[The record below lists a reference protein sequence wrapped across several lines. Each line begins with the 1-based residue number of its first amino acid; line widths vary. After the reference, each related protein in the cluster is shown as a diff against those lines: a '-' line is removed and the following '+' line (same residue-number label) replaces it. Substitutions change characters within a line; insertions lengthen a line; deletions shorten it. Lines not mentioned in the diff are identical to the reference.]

1 MSRAALRVKEA
12 PRSVAASLENGYD
25 GRRKRPLWASLTM
38 TAERPK
44 EEARRVGGR
53 SLPFR
58 VGRYEV
64 IERIGAGGM
73 ANVYLARAV
82 GSMRD
87 DGGFERLAA
96 VKVLHPHLA
105 DDRGFVDM
113 FLHEAR
119 VAANILHPNVVSILD
134 VGMEDGLLYNVMD
147 YVEGD
152 TLAAVQSTATA
163 LGKGVPI
170 PIALRIAIDV
180 LSGLHAAHELR
191 DERGEALGLVHRDV
205 TPQNI
210 LIGVDGAARLTDF
223 GVARARGRLVTTSL
237 GMLKGKL
244 SYMPPEQLEATELDR
259 RADVFAMGVTLW
271 ETLTLRRLFTGR
283 ETYERARQNAR
294 APYRPLSGFLKGV
307 PPILDEICAK
317 ALAHDPADRYPTAAA
332 FADAIEQ
339 SFGPTLA
346 TSREVGALIA
356 AVAREKLERE
366 RAALRAAPRRAAS
379 VSDRPAPLVSTQ
391 GPKLP
396 TVTEMLEASV
406 LEPIP
411 LVPQRRRAS
420 REAPEPVASPSRFF
434 PKAPQ
439 RAVAPDESVTR
450 ELPLERKPGARP
462 ITAPPEAVAPLSIE
476 VIDDRAMERV
486 ETALE
491 PVRWTPLQGPPTES
505 RRAGSRRRFSVAA
518 WVVFVVVC
526 VAIALARV
534 LSA

>member
-1 MSRAALRVKEA
+1 
-12 PRSVAASLENGYD
+12 
-25 GRRKRPLWASLTM
+25 M
-38 TAERPK
+38 TAESTRQSP
-44 EEARRVGGR
+44 RRGAGR

-64 IERIGAGGM
+64 VARIGAGGM
-73 ANVYLARAV
+73 ANVYLARAL

-87 DGGFERLAA
+87 DAGFERLAA

-105 DDRGFVDM
+105 EDQGFVEM

-119 VAANILHPNVVSILD
+119 VAANIRHPNVVTILD
-134 VGMEDGLLYNVMD
+134 VGFEESMLFNVMD

-152 TLAAVQSTATA
+152 TLAAVQSTAVS
-163 LGKGVPI
+163 LGKGVPL
-170 PIALRIAIDV
+170 PIALRIAVDV

-191 DERGEALGLVHRDV
+191 DERGELLNVVHRDV

-283 ETYERARQNAR
+283 ETYERARLNAR
-294 APYRPLSGFLKGV
+294 APYRPLSSFLKAV
-307 PPILDEICAK
+307 PPELDEICAR
-317 ALAHDPADRYPTAAA
+317 ALAHDPDDRFSSAAA

-339 SFGPTLA
+339 RFGDMMA
-346 TSREVGALIA
+346 SSREVGALIA

-366 RAALRAAPRRAAS
+366 RAALRATVRHSTP
-379 VSDRPAPLVSTQ
+379 DRPRKQPISIP
-391 GPKLP
+391 PKP
-396 TVTEMLEASV
+396 ANVAEMLEASV

-411 LVPQRRRAS
+411 LVPQRRRLS
-420 REAPEPVASPSRFF
+420 HDPPIAPAPPSRFF
-434 PKAPQ
+434 LRAAPP
-439 RAVAPDESVTR
+439 RELSDESVTR
-450 ELPLERKPGARP
+450 ELPLDPRP
-462 ITAPPEAVAPLSIE
+462 AAVTPTPPPRAATSDSFE
-476 VIDDRAMERV
+476 VIDDRVPVQEN
-486 ETALE
+486 ALV
-491 PVRWTPLQGPPTES
+491 PVRWTPLQSPPSES
-505 RRAGSRRRFSVAA
+505 GRARRPAVPT
-518 WVVFVVVC
+518 WYLWLLFVTVC
-526 VAIALARV
+526 VGVALARV
-534 LSA
+534 LHG

>member
-1 MSRAALRVKEA
+1 MTRAALRVKAARVIAA
-12 PRSVAASLENGYD
+12 PRENGYD

-44 EEARRVGGR
+44 EDARRVAGR

-87 DGGFERLAA
+87 ARGFERLAA

-191 DERGEALGLVHRDV
+191 DERGEPLNLVHRDV

-210 LIGVDGAARLTDF
+210 LIGVDGTARLTDF

-307 PPILDEICAK
+307 PPVLDEICAK

-339 SFGPTLA
+339 AFGPTLA
-346 TSREVGALIA
+346 SSREVGALIA
-356 AVAREKLERE
+356 AVAREKLDRE
-366 RAALRAAPRRAAS
+366 RAALRAAPRRGTGA
-379 VSDRPAPLVSTQ
+379 SDRPAPMVTAPS
-391 GPKLP
+391 PKLP
-396 TVTEMLEASV
+396 SVTEMLEASV

-411 LVPQRRRAS
+411 LVPQRRRPS
-420 REAPEPVASPSRFF
+420 HEAPDPNAPASRFF

-439 RAVAPDESVTR
+439 RSADPDESVTR
-450 ELPLERKPGARP
+450 ELPLERKAGTTPTP
-462 ITAPPEAVAPLSIE
+462 VPPEAVAPVSIE
-476 VIDDRAMERV
+476 VIDDRAIEHV
-486 ETALE
+486 EVALE
-491 PVRWTPLQGPPTES
+491 PVRWTPLQSPPRES
-505 RRAGSRRRFSVAA
+505 NRAPRRRRFRVAA
-518 WVVFVVVC
+518 WVIFAVACVVV
-526 VAIALARV
+526 ALVRV
-534 LSA
+534 LRS